1 MKKFIAALLFCFFAT
16 GAQAASSSFTTIDF
30 NGNNFDLAKQ
40 KGKITIIN
48 FWAKWC
54 GDCRRE
60 MPVLDELYKQYHT
73 QGLDIIAVS
82 VDPKTQIDDVKT
94 LAKRYSYPN
103 SMIADATQND
113 FPSPRRLPTN
123 YIIFDGKVLA
133 VLDDS
138 KTQKSDFEAVIL
150 PILKMKLAR

>member
-1 MKKFIAALLFCFFAT
+1 MRNLFTTLLFCFFST
-16 GAQAASSSFTTIDF
+16 AAVAANSSFATVDF

-60 MPVLDELYKQYHT
+60 MPALDELYKQYHA

-82 VDPKTQIDDVKT
+82 TDPKTQIDDVKT

-103 SMIADATQND
+103 SMLADATQND

-123 YIIFDGKVLA
+123 YIIFDGKVVS

-138 KTQKSDFEAVIL
+138 KTLKSDFEAVIL
-150 PILKMKLAR
+150 PIMKMNLAR